1 MTRAK
6 SVTLHRKGRL
16 LVAFPSGKT
25 PRLRASIV
33 EQTRQRLTRSPMTT
47 ARPGSSSEQELVGV
61 MARGKP

>member
-25 PRLRASIV
+25 PRLRAATV
-33 EQTRQRLTRSPMTT
+33 ERTRQSLTSRRS
-47 ARPGSSSEQELVGV
+47 R
-61 MARGKP
+61 R